1 MVKVWSIFIL
11 NINVFFVNYKDLN
24 IIIVKEWNNIGM
36 CKLIGCVLW
45 FNWKF
50 FYWKLGLLWVF
61 LFVF

>member
-1 MVKVWSIFIL
+1 M
-11 NINVFFVNYKDLN
+11 FFLLIIRYLN